1 MVLGKSRRK
10 LIVNREVQ
18 YDVLMHV
25 CLFVLGL
32 FLVQAAT
39 AYVYLYQVQK
49 VVGAMSAVEFIEKYK
64 VSFLIYQSISVTV
77 CMLVGGYFF
86 NRLTR
91 RLAGPLYNMKR
102 ILRRAQNEPGQHL
115 DIKLREDDYFK
126 EEIEDVNAMLKK
138 TGN

>member
-25 CLFVLGL
+25 CVFVLAL
-32 FLVQAAT
+32 FMVQACT

-49 VVGAMSAVEFIEKYK
+49 VVGSMSAVEFIEKYK
-64 VSFLIYQSISVTV
+64 VSFLVYQSISVTV

-91 RLAGPLYNMKR
+91 RIAGPLYNMKR
-102 ILRRAQNEPGQHL
+102 VLRRSLTQPGQDL